1 MAFDPTSVGTTG
13 DGIDRTA
20 LSPKRV
26 ASLLEAAEAHVV
38 AELEALGDELAGLR
52 PAPGEWSAKEC
63 VGHLIEADRR
73 GFAGRI
79 ERIRATDGV
88 AEEGWDQ
95 LAVAAARRDW
105 ERPVAGVIDE
115 FRTGRREGIALV
127 RSLRADELDRHAVH
141 ARVGVVTVSDLL
153 QEWVFHDR
161 NHIRQLLA
169 NAQARVWPA
178 MGGTRRFTD
187 PNA

>member
-1 MAFDPTSVGTTG
+1 MAFDPTSV
-13 DGIDRTA
+13 A
-20 LSPKRV
+20 LAGAGPALPPDRV
-26 ASLLEAAEAHVV
+26 AALLEAARDHIV
-38 AELEALGDELAGLR
+38 AELEALGDELAGWR
-52 PAPGEWSAKEC
+52 PASAQWSANEC

-88 AEEGWDQ
+88 AEVGWDQ
-95 LAVAAARRDW
+95 VAVAAARRDW
-105 ERPVAGVIDE
+105 ERPVAEVVDE
-115 FRTGRREGIALV
+115 FRTGRDAGIAIV
-127 RSLRADELDRHAVH
+127 RSLRPDELGRHAIH
-141 ARVGVVTVSDLL
+141 ARVGVVTISELL

-187 PNA
+187 PDA

>member
-1 MAFDPTSVGTTG
+1 MAFDPTSVPL
-13 DGIDRTA
+13 DGSGVP
-20 LSPKRV
+20 LGPERV
-26 ASLLEAAEAHVV
+26 AVLLEAAQSHVIT
-38 AELEALGDELAGLR
+38 ELEGLGDDLASWR
-52 PAPGEWSAKEC
+52 PAPGEWSANEC

-79 ERIRATDGV
+79 ERIRATNGV
-88 AEEGWDQ
+88 AEVGWDQ
-95 LAVAAARRDW
+95 VGVAAARRDW
-105 ERPVAGVIDE
+105 ERPVAAVIEE
-115 FRTGRREGIALV
+115 FTAGREAGIALV
-127 RSLRADELDRHAVH
+127 RSLRPGELERHAVH
-141 ARVGVVTVSDLL
+141 ARAGDLTISDLL

-187 PNA
+187 PDA